1 MSVKPAASAT
11 DIRLDHRRIPG
22 RANVPG
28 PSQQMVARATRA
40 AAAQTD
46 KPNRAVHEP
55 PFGFRQSGTTDP
67 EAGVRVS
74 TARASG
80 TLRIP
85 PIRGRA
91 DELKVIGALITA
103 VAQGRGGVLVIE
115 GPPGIGKSRLLTE
128 VLALADKAGVRALF
142 GEAFEYQQTVPFFSL
157 FMATLRADP
166 PVGDAEALRRLGTSA
181 DVRYWV
187 VRDLQAAIH
196 AAASRIPLAIL
207 LEDIH
212 WADHATLLALRSL
225 AATRPDAPVLWVLTA
240 RTGAGGPA
248 VRETLTALEREDA
261 RFLRLTAMTPS
272 AVADVVQDAVRANAD
287 ASLLSLADK
296 AHGNPFL
303 LTELV
308 RGLDEEGRLD
318 VSGGRAVAT
327 GDTLP
332 RRLSDTMQQRLD
344 QLSNAAS
351 QVVQVAA
358 VLPDQFSARLLAAML
373 ERRPAALVSALEE
386 AVRADLLIEDGDQLR
401 FRHDLLREATRQSL
415 PQSLRRAMERQ
426 SATIM
431 LDMGAAPEEVATE
444 LARSAEVGDQAAIAA
459 LREAAQSVANSDP
472 SAASDL
478 SKRALELQPRQD
490 PGRGPLVT
498 ETIVLLNR
506 AARYEEAQRLAS
518 TTLSAALTP
527 EEEAEIRLRLPTV
540 TTDTTTRHI
549 EENRRA
555 LQLPHLSDVT
565 QARHQAWLAYNLAM
579 DGQHG
584 QDSAAANEAAAAAA
598 STGDLESSIL
608 SGIALACLDC
618 ANGYAGRA
626 LHRVE
631 ELQALIPAGDMTAHH
646 LAAIHLANLL
656 AVVGRVEDAAALVA
670 GRTEKSQKERDGMAL
685 HIWGLTAGVV
695 HLAAGRLSA
704 ARAALEWLPTPD
716 RTGSTF
722 VDARRM
728 VILAEVAAR
737 TDDRTLFLDTVTEA
751 RDAYSNGSPPVRRGV
766 AGVLGLAAWQRDD
779 VHEAVRWLGGDI
791 SLLVTPLVPTVLDQ
805 LTLTARVAS
814 AAGDA
819 GLRARLLDTVNVLE
833 RERPGVRL
841 FSTVAQH
848 TRGILERDADAL
860 AAVGSAL
867 HSSSRPL
874 LYASAAED
882 AGRELGRAQ
891 RTAEALDQLNAAFDT
906 YIECEAIADARRV
919 GRTLRRLGVERR
931 IVTHPRAKT
940 GWDSLTDS
948 ELTVVNLIAQGA
960 TNRDVATQLHLSLH
974 TVKNHV
980 HNAFAKLGINSRAQ
994 LPQLMRGSD

>member
-1 MSVKPAASAT
+1 M
-11 DIRLDHRRIPG
+11 
-22 RANVPG
+22 G
-28 PSQQMVARATRA
+28 PSTGLFDVGGQRLVT
-40 AAAQTD
+40 
-46 KPNRAVHEP
+46 
-55 PFGFRQSGTTDP
+55 
-67 EAGVRVS
+67 
-74 TARASG
+74 
-80 TLRIP
+80 P

-91 DELKVIGALITA
+91 SELKVIGALVA
-103 VAQGRGGVLVIE
+103 ALAQGHGGVLVIE

-128 VLALADKAGVRALF
+128 VMALADKSNVRTLF
-142 GEAFEYQQTVPFFSL
+142 GGAFEYQQTVPFFSL

-187 VRDLQAAIH
+187 VHDLQAAIH

-212 WADHATLLALRSL
+212 WADNATLLALRSL

-272 AVADVVQDAVRANAD
+272 AVADIVQDAVRANAD
-287 ASLLSLADK
+287 ASLLSLAVK

-303 LTELV
+303 LTELL

-358 VLPDQFSARLLAAML
+358 VLPDRFRARLLAAML
-373 ERRPAALVSALEE
+373 ERRPAALISAVEE
-386 AVRADLLIEDGDQLR
+386 AVRADLLIEDGDRMR

-431 LDMGAAPEEVATE
+431 LDLGAAPEEVATQ

-459 LREAAQSVANSDP
+459 LRQAAQSVANNDP

-478 SKRALELQPRQD
+478 SKRALELLPAD
-490 PGRGPLVT
+490 DAEHGSLVA
-498 ETIVLLNR
+498 ETVGLLNR
-506 AARYEEAQRLAS
+506 ASRYGEAEELAA
-518 TTLSAALTP
+518 AALSEAASSE
-527 EEEAEIRLRLPTV
+527 EEEAEIRLRLGAV
-540 TTDTTTRHI
+540 TRHGTQRWV

-555 LQLPHLSDVT
+555 LQLRGISEVT
-565 QARHQAWLAYNLAM
+565 RARHLAWLAYNVMLQ
-579 DGQHG
+579 DHG
-584 QDSAAANEAAAAAA
+584 GRAREAADEAAAAAA
-598 STGDLESSIL
+598 STGDLESRIL
-608 SGIALACLDC
+608 GDIALACLDC
-618 ANGYAGRA
+618 GDGFAGRGLRRLEQLCA
-626 LHRVE
+626 LASTSDV
-631 ELQALIPAGDMTAHH
+631 TATQD
-646 LAAIHLANLL
+646 LAEIHYTNLL
-656 AVVGRVEDAAALVA
+656 AVVGRLDDAAVEVADLVEQA
-670 GRTEKSQKERDGMAL
+670 RREHNAMAVDVWATVDGM
-685 HIWGLTAGVV
+685 VR
-695 HLAAGRLSA
+695 LAAGELSA
-704 ARAALEWLPTPD
+704 ARALTESLPSPQP
-716 RTGSTF
+716 TGATELDM
-722 VDARRM
+722 VRL
-728 VILAEVAAR
+728 VILAEVAVHS
-737 TDDRTLFLDTVTEA
+737 DDRNLLQQAVNDA
-751 RDAYSNGSPPVRRGV
+751 RNAYTTSSSMVRR
-766 AGVLGLAAWQRDD
+766 AAAHVLALAAWQRDSLHD
-779 VHEAVRWLGGDI
+779 AMRWLGGD
-791 SLLVTPLVPTVLDQ
+791 VTLFAAPIFPQVLDQ
-805 LTLTARVAS
+805 VILSARVAS

-819 GLRARLLDTVNVLE
+819 GLRARVLQATDLLE
-833 RERPGVRL
+833 RERPAIPL
-841 FSTVAQH
+841 FTAVAQH
-848 TRGILERDADAL
+848 ALGILGRDAQALL
-860 AAVGSAL
+860 AAAELL
-867 HSSSRPL
+867 HPSSRPL

-882 AGRELGRAQ
+882 AGGELSRAQ
-891 RTAEALDQLNAAFDT
+891 RNAEALDQLNAAFDT

-919 GRTLRRLGVERR
+919 GRELRRLGVERR

-960 TNRDVATQLHLSLH
+960 TNRSVATELHLSPH
-974 TVKNHV
+974 TVKTHV
-980 HNAFAKLGINSRAQ
+980 HNAFAKLGIASRAQ
-994 LPQLMRGSD
+994 LAQLMRGSD